1 MWGDSNMKLLRT
13 SIILAGA
20 TGALLLPATG
30 PAARNIKAKPDPA
43 VCAEARSRGQILPGC
58 PKPDADELDR
68 RSGSGPGPDQQP
80 TGTPADS
87 SSRDDVGGEL
97 DDAREGFMICPGNP
111 RCPK

>member
-1 MWGDSNMKLLRT
+1 MKLLRT

-43 VCAEARSRGQILPGC
+43 ACAEARSRGQTLPGC
-58 PKPDADELDR
+58 PKPEDDTLDQP
-68 RSGSGPGPDQQP
+68 SGSGPRPSPQP
-80 TGTPADS
+80 PGTPPE
-87 SSRDDVGGEL
+87 RTNDDVQDDL
-97 DDAREGFMICPGNP
+97 DGAREGFMICPGNP